1 MTLVKVLSNDFPSW
15 CRSDRGVTAG
25 HEGPE
30 CNLGDRERAELLGG
44 DERRRSAE
52 RKFGQLPAHRALI
65 ARKTRPATMGIRMT
79 HRDDASSR
87 STCPGRCECELLSVA
102 GLYEFWPNP
111 ELPEEHPDKWLVTA
125 TAISTSATDA
135 LGHIHE
141 RSPLIIL
148 KVLQADWLDPATTV
162 KNQVREL
169 VSSVP
174 EPHLVPRV
182 IGNEVGSVGTMAH
195 SSSN

>member
-1 MTLVKVLSNDFPSW
+1 MS
-15 CRSDRGVTAG
+15 RQE
-25 HEGPE
+25 EG
-30 CNLGDRERAELLGG
+30 ELL
-44 DERRRSAE
+44 A
-52 RKFGQLPAHRALI
+52 
-65 ARKTRPATMGIRMT
+65 
-79 HRDDASSR
+79 
-87 STCPGRCECELLSVA
+87 VA

-125 TAISTSATDA
+125 TVITTSATDA

-148 KVLQADWLDPATTV
+148 KDLQADWLDPATAD

-182 IGNEVGSVGTMAH
+182 VGKEVGSVGHNGPQLIEIAQ
-195 SSSN
+195 